1 MGGVIGWSIILYST
15 PLLQFHSRSILP
27 CNFDGGPDHVI
38 CLVNEMLAF
47 HIMASHNMVNNLGMG
62 VERLNTE
69 QSRCALHTA
78 EAWNVSVQLN
88 LFPLR
93 STITMRKACS
103 LWHTISRQEIRDSC
117 RITGHPSCLNQIQ
130 YTSDNL
136 KPTSSYIS

>member
-1 MGGVIGWSIILYST
+1 MEWKVEVLFCIQHLS
-15 PLLQFHSRSILP
+15 F
-27 CNFDGGPDHVI
+27 NFTAEVFFPATLMVDLTMWFV
-38 CLVNEMLAF
+38 CVNEMLAF

-78 EAWNVSVQLN
+78 EAWNVSMQLN

-103 LWHTISRQEIRDSC
+103 LWHSISRQEMRDSC